1 MAGIFKAYDIR
12 GIYGEELT
20 EDLARAIGR
29 ALATFLGCRKVAV
42 GRDIRPHSAPLFA
55 ALADG
60 ITLQGADVVDL
71 GECSTPM
78 SYYGNGVLGCDAGV
92 MITASHNPGPYN
104 GFKLARAQAVPISG
118 ATVERY
124 PPILA

>member
-55 ALADG
+55 ASAPCKAYRLSLV
-60 ITLQGADVVDL
+60 TSP
-71 GECSTPM
+71 CSRSPR
-78 SYYGNGVLGCDAGV
+78 
-92 MITASHNPGPYN
+92 PGP
-104 GFKLARAQAVPISG
+104 GKGWRETTDSGTPSARPRARTSS
-118 ATVERY
+118 
-124 PPILA
+124 L

>member
-71 GECSTPM
+71 GECSTPILLQALKA
-78 SYYGNGVLGCDAGV
+78 SKPPCFQKPTSHGRKSPFAASRFAWSPTWQTVA
-92 MITASHNPGPYN
+92 TASSD
-104 GFKLARAQAVPISG
+104 FTKRS
-118 ATVERY
+118 
-124 PPILA
+124 